1 MNGEGLTIKDMQAGE
16 TYQIQV
22 RQYSGY
28 DMYNLNLGLQKETV
42 DISEYSSVSDSIQY
56 TDQRNVYTYTPSLT
70 GKYRFE
76 IQDLTDGSNNEV
88 NILVFQLS
96 WWRRGFHKLWHYQ
109 WRRA

>member
-42 DISEYSSVSDSIQY
+42 DMRIKG
-56 TDQRNVYTYTPSLT
+56 R
-70 GKYRFE
+70 K
-76 IQDLTDGSNNEV
+76 
-88 NILVFQLS
+88 
-96 WWRRGFHKLWHYQ
+96 
-109 WRRA
+109 